1 MMDPNR
7 PLYHCI
13 TCVFA
18 CSVFAEA
25 IGHLIIKHP
34 ALEMSLQKLISH
46 TSSAKLWRTKR
57 FADIIPDNVKSQG
70 GFILADN
77 KKENNSS
84 YIYVNISILM
94 IPLRLDHKR
103 ILV

>member
-1 MMDPNR
+1 MMDPNS

-13 TCVFA
+13 KCVFA

-34 ALEMSLQKLISH
+34 ALEMSLQNIISH

-77 KKENNSS
+77 KTENNSS
-84 YIYVNISILM
+84 YINVNISILM
-94 IPLRLDHKR
+94 IH
-103 ILV
+103 